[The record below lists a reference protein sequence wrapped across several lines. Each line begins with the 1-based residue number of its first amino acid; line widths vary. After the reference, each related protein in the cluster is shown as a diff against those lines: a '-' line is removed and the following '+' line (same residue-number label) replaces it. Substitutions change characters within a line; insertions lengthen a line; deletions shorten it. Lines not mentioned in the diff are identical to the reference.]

1 MLTRVLV
8 SKQNISNDSKF
19 YKAHV
24 ILLDKYLVV
33 LNFYRP
39 VLVILYQVNT

>member
-19 YKAHV
+19 YKTHV
-24 ILLDKYLVV
+24 ILLDEYLVV